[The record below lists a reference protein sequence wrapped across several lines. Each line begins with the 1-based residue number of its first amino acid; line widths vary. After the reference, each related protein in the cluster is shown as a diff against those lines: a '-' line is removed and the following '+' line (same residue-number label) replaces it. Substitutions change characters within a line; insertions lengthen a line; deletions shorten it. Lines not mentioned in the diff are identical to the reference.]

1 MSQITRVSRLA
12 KAVLYLAG
20 LAMVFLT
27 TTAPALFPDV
37 GLVTSL
43 TGEVS
48 FWNATDQ
55 KEPTPAQAFMKVRQG
70 DHFKL
75 PPGSR
80 LQLLYCDSGRQETW
94 TGPATFSAGDQKGQA
109 VDDKKTQASPDVKT
123 VPSKVSKRIMEAPIP
138 FPRCNIR
145 YSGVIQTMT
154 PRCSPTAPL
163 TPLSPEARLQ
173 ISKAEA
179 VYRDLQKEA
188 EAGDLTPELYLL
200 SVYAEYGQYVRMGKI
215 IDTMREKQPGNTTLK
230 ELKAWAHNQ
239 SLKPAAGPANTR

>member
-1 MSQITRVSRLA
+1 MSQITRMSRLS
-12 KAVLYLAG
+12 KAGLYLTG

-27 TTAPALFPDV
+27 TTAHASSPDV

-55 KEPTPAQAFMKVRQG
+55 KEPAQAQAFMKVRQG

-75 PPGSR
+75 SPGSQV
-80 LQLLYCDSGRQETW
+80 QLLYCVSGRQETW
-94 TGPATFSAGDQKGQA
+94 TGPAIFSAGEQKGQT
-109 VDDKKTQASPDVKT
+109 VDNKTTAQPEIKI

-138 FPRCNIR
+138 FPRDTIR

-154 PRCSPTAPL
+154 PKCIPAVPPAT
-163 TPLSPEARLQ
+163 LSPEARLQ

-200 SVYAEYGQYVRMGKI
+200 SVYADYGQYAKMERV
-215 IDTMREKQPGNTTLK
+215 IDAMREKQPGNATLK
-230 ELKAWAHNQ
+230 ELKAWVQNL
-239 SLKPAAGPANTR
+239 SLKSATDPAKKR

>member
-1 MSQITRVSRLA
+1 MSQITRMSQLLMVG
-12 KAVLYLAG
+12 LYLAG

-27 TTAPALFPDV
+27 TTTQASSPDV

-43 TGEVS
+43 TGEVA

-55 KEPTPAQAFMKVRQG
+55 KEPTPAQPFMKVHLG

-75 PPGSR
+75 SPGSQV
-80 LQLLYCDSGRQETW
+80 QLLYCASGRQETW
-94 TGPATFSAGDQKGQA
+94 TGPTTFSAGDQKGRA
-109 VDDKKTQASPDVKT
+109 VDDKKQQAPPEVKI

-145 YSGVIQTMT
+145 YSGVIQTMEPKCT
-154 PRCSPTAPL
+154 PAVPPAT
-163 TPLSPEARLQ
+163 LSPEARLQ
-173 ISKAEA
+173 IVKAEA

-200 SVYAEYGQYVRMGKI
+200 SVYAEYGQYARMEKV
-215 IDTMREKQPGNTTLK
+215 IDAMREKQPSNATLK
-230 ELKAWAHNQ
+230 NLEAWVRAH
-239 SLKPAAGPANTR
+239 SAKTGGEPK

>member
-1 MSQITRVSRLA
+1 MSQITRMSRLS
-12 KAVLYLAG
+12 KAGLYLTG

-27 TTAPALFPDV
+27 TTAHASSPDV

-55 KEPTPAQAFMKVRQG
+55 KEPAQAQAFMKVRQG

-75 PPGSR
+75 SPGSQV
-80 LQLLYCDSGRQETW
+80 QLLYCVSGRQETW
-94 TGPATFSAGDQKGQA
+94 TGPATFSAGGQKGQA
-109 VDDKKTQASPDVKT
+109 VDDQKPQASPEVKT

-138 FPRCNIR
+138 FPRCAIR

-163 TPLSPEARLQ
+163 TPLSPEARQ
-173 ISKAEA
+173 EI
-179 VYRDLQKEA
+179 KEA
-188 EAGDLTPELYLL
+188 ERVYQDLKKKADKDDVTPDLYLL
-200 SVYAEYGQYVRMGKI
+200 GVLANYQQYVEMDRI
-215 IDTMREKQPGNTTLK
+215 LDTMLKTRPGDKALK
-230 ELKAWAHNQ
+230 DFKIWVRDQAAAA
-239 SLKPAAGPANTR
+239 KPPQGK

>member
-1 MSQITRVSRLA
+1 MSQITRMSRLS
-12 KAVLYLAG
+12 KAGLYLTG

-27 TTAPALFPDV
+27 TTAHASSPDV

-48 FWNATDQ
+48 FWNTTDQ
-55 KEPTPAQAFMKVRQG
+55 KEPAQAQAFMKVRQG

-75 PPGSR
+75 SPGSQV
-80 LQLLYCDSGRQETW
+80 QLLYCVSGRQETW

-109 VDDKKTQASPDVKT
+109 VDDKKPQAPPVVKI
-123 VPSKVSKRIMEAPIP
+123 VPSRVSKRIMEAPIP
-138 FPRCNIR
+138 FPRDTIR

-154 PRCSPTAPL
+154 PKYIPAVPPAT
-163 TPLSPEARLQ
+163 LSPEARLQ

-188 EAGDLTPELYLL
+188 EPGDLTPELYLL
-200 SVYAEYGQYVRMGKI
+200 SVYADYGQYAKMEKV
-215 IDTMREKQPGNTTLK
+215 IDAMREKQPGNATLK
-230 ELKAWAHNQ
+230 ELKAWVQNL
-239 SLKPAAGPANTR
+239 SLKSATDPAKKR

>member
-1 MSQITRVSRLA
+1 MVMLQITRMSPLS
-12 KAVLYLAG
+12 KAGLYLTG

-27 TTAPALFPDV
+27 TTAHASFPDV

-55 KEPTPAQAFMKVRQG
+55 KEPTPAQVFMKVRRG

-94 TGPATFSAGDQKGQA
+94 TGPATFSAGDQKGGA
-109 VDDKKTQASPDVKT
+109 VDDKKPQASPGVKT
-123 VPSKVSKRIMEAPIP
+123 LPSKVSKRIMEAPIP
-138 FPRCNIR
+138 FPRRNIR

-154 PRCSPTAPL
+154 PSC
-163 TPLSPEARLQ
+163 TPVVPPATLSPEARLH
-173 ISKAEA
+173 IVKAEA
-179 VYRDLQKEA
+179 VYQDLQKEA
-188 EAGDLTPELYLL
+188 KTGDLTPELYLL
-200 SVYAEYGQYVRMGKI
+200 SVYADYGQYDRMEQT
-215 IDTMREKQPGNTTLK
+215 IDAMREKQPSNATLK
-230 ELKAWAHNQ
+230 ELKTWAQKQLLRPEKN
-239 SLKPAAGPANTR
+239 R